1 MTEHPF
7 TFFERY
13 LPGVTRENLHV
24 VTAAFVGIL
33 LAAAAGLLY
42 PRLRDAKRNVVPE
55 AKFNLQT
62 VFGVLIEMLAGL
74 CDEIIGPS
82 GKKYLPFVGTIFFFI
97 FFSNLIGLIPGFLPP
112 TENWVTGA
120 AVATISF
127 LAFNYFGFRE
137 HGVGYLKHFFAPVSP
152 GPMKSVVLWVLIM
165 IPMIVFQ
172 ALFVGIELMSTIF
185 RPITLSVRLF
195 ANIFA
200 DHVVVGMA
208 LKHLAYFLVP
218 VVAMGLGIF
227 VSFVQALIFTLLTMV
242 YISGAVAHEH

>member
-33 LAAAAGLLY
+33 LVAAAGFLY

-55 AKFNLQT
+55 AKFNLKT

-97 FFSNLIGLIPGFLPP
+97 FFSNLIGSIPGFLPA
-112 TENWVTGA
+112 TASWVTGA
-120 AVATISF
+120 AVATITF
-127 LAFNYFGFRE
+127 LGYNYFGFRE
-137 HGVGYLKHFFAPVSP
+137 HGLGYFKLFLAPVSA
-152 GPMKSVVLWVLIM
+152 GPMKSFFLWILLMPFM
-165 IPMIVFQ
+165 IALQ
-172 ALFVGIELMSTIF
+172 ALFAGVELLTSLF
-185 RPITLSVRLF
+185 RPVTLSVRLF

-200 DHVVVGMA
+200 DHAVVGI
-208 LKHLAYFLVP
+208 FSGLVP
-218 VVAMGLGIF
+218 YLLPLPFMVLGIF
-227 VSFVQALIFTLLTMV
+227 VAFVQAFIFSLLAMV
-242 YISGAVAHEH
+242 YISLAVTHEH